1 MEDRRQPAR
10 RVGFVVRL
18 VAAAALLIGLASAAD
33 ASFWIDGTVGEVK
46 ADQKVIVANPA
57 PVQLLVEFQRDGASF
72 PKPLKYLKPIVE
84 AEVKSAGVVGAFGD
98 EPVASGARLSVIVND
113 IPDKGAA
120 GKGALAGLTFGLK
133 GALAGDDY
141 DVIVTYTPAAGATPI
156 TRTVHHRLAIKIGNA
171 EVPAGMVQVKNADL
185 GVRTVMHQTLAHGLN
200 EIAGDPGFRPAAAI
214 PDPTAPPTIA
224 GSAQ

>member
-1 MEDRRQPAR
+1 MAGYIQPAR
-10 RVGFVVRL
+10 RVGFFVRL
-18 VAAAALLIGLASAAD
+18 ATAALLAGITTAAQ
-33 ASFWIDGTVGEVK
+33 ASFWIDGKLGEVPSNE
-46 ADQKVIVANPA
+46 KVIVANPV
-57 PVQLLVEFQRDGASF
+57 PVQLLLEFQRDGASF

-84 AEVKSAGVVGAFGD
+84 AEVKSSGVVGAFGD

-141 DVIVTYTPAAGATPI
+141 DVIITYTPAAGAAPI